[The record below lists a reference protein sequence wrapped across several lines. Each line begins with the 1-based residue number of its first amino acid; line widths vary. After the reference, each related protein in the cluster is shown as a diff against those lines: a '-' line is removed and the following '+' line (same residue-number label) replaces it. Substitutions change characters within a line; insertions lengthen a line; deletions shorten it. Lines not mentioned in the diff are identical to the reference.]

1 MGLRVNNNIAAFNAY
16 RNLSATDTAL
26 GKSLEKLSSGLRI
39 NRAADDAAGLAIS
52 EGLRSQIGGLK
63 VGARNAQ
70 DGISVAQTAEGA
82 LTEVHSM
89 LQRMNDLSVQYANG
103 TQGTDSQAALSAE
116 FDALSTEIT
125 RIKDNTK
132 FNGVDLF
139 AGAPLTFQVGYDNGD
154 SIDIDATA
162 LADFTAGSAMAA
174 IDITNSNTLTAAITE
189 VSTQRASLGAVQNRF
204 EHTLNNVN
212 VAVENLSASESRIRD
227 TDMAQEMVSF
237 TRSQILSQ
245 AGTAMLSQANQS
257 SQGVLQLLR

>member
-16 RNLSATDTAL
+16 RNLSVTDGQL

-89 LQRMNDLSVQYANG
+89 LQRMNDLSVQYNNG
-103 TQGTDSQAALSAE
+103 TQNTDSQAALQAE
-116 FDALSTEIT
+116 FDALETEIT
-125 RIKDNTK
+125 RIQANTK
-132 FNGVDLF
+132 FNGNVVFD
-139 AGAPLTFQVGYDNGD
+139 GAAKTFQVGYASTDT
-154 SIDIDATA
+154 IDISATA
-162 LADFTAGSAMAA
+162 TANFATAAGMAA
-174 IDITNSNTLTAAITE
+174 IDITDSDTLQAAITE
-189 VSTQRASLGAVQNRF
+189 VSSQRAELGAVQNRF

-245 AGTAMLSQANQS
+245 AGTAMLAQANQS

>member
-16 RNLSATDTAL
+16 RNLSATDTAM

-103 TQGTDSQAALSAE
+103 TQGTDSQAALQAE
-116 FDALSTEIT
+116 FDALTEEIT

-132 FNGVDLF
+132 FNGVALF
-139 AGAPLTFQVGYDNGD
+139 AGAALTFQVGYASTDT
-154 SIDIDATA
+154 IDISATA
-162 LADFTAGSAMAA
+162 TADFTAGTAMAA
-174 IDITNSNTLTAAITE
+174 IDITDSDTLVAAITE
-189 VSTQRASLGAVQNRF
+189 VSTQRAELGAVQNRF

-245 AGTAMLSQANQS
+245 AGTAMLAQANQS